1 MEKEKKIQVPI
12 LEVMGK
18 EIKDQG
24 KIVKNLHQFYVFMYS
39 SLSFLF
45 TAYAT
50 DTTFFLKN
58 QKSVIEC
65 YKFSKVSELKPIYQ
79 NLKYTK
85 MLEQEKNFEC
95 RIVKIENVLKL
106 WTMGDLLIEGK
117 ITIFKTLP
125 I

>member
-1 MEKEKKIQVPI
+1 
-12 LEVMGK
+12 
-18 EIKDQG
+18 
-24 KIVKNLHQFYVFMYS
+24 
-39 SLSFLF
+39 
-45 TAYAT
+45 
-50 DTTFFLKN
+50 
-58 QKSVIEC
+58 
-65 YKFSKVSELKPIYQ
+65 
-79 NLKYTK
+79 

>member
-1 MEKEKKIQVPI
+1 MLQVFKSI
-12 LEVMGK
+12 R
-18 EIKDQG
+18 IKTN
-24 KIVKNLHQFYVFMYS
+24 IS
-39 SLSFLF
+39 
-45 TAYAT
+45 
-50 DTTFFLKN
+50 
-58 QKSVIEC
+58 
-65 YKFSKVSELKPIYQ
+65 